1 VIDREQLLLQDEKEL
16 VEQMNEALA
25 NPAVEVFNEKGW
37 SPCKSANLS
46 KEQAYCSQSLA
57 QLNG

>member
-1 VIDREQLLLQDEKEL
+1 MKGL

-25 NPAVEVFNEKGW
+25 NPAVSLQRKGW
-37 SPCKSANLS
+37 SPCKSAHLEGTS
-46 KEQAYCSQSLA
+46 KRIAQSLA